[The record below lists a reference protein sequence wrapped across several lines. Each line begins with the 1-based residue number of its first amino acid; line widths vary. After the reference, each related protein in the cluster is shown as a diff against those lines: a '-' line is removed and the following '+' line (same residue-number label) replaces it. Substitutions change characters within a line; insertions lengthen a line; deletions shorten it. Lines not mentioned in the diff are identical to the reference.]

1 MNYHSQ
7 QPALLE
13 ARAQIIS
20 LIAARGHE
28 DRYAALLSRCRST
41 EAVDLIRQVFG
52 ELAHWQRATGKRVRK
67 FRAKSGQTY
76 HVAIETLAMLEGL
89 QEPARVRQV
98 LDGSRLLPVPQG
110 PPS

>member
-28 DRYAALLSRCRST
+28 DRYAALLSRCRSLAAREMT
-41 EAVDLIRQVFG
+41 FG
-52 ELAHWQRATGKRVRK
+52 QLRH
-67 FRAKSGQTY
+67 
-76 HVAIETLAMLEGL
+76 
-89 QEPARVRQV
+89 
-98 LDGSRLLPVPQG
+98 
-110 PPS
+110 